1 MASPLSVGITRD
13 QRFLRHQTGL
23 SHPESAQRLAV
34 VYRMLDYEFAAVF
47 DERTPA
53 PATLEQ
59 VEALHTPD
67 YLRML
72 LATARRRFT
81 NLAADT
87 TACSESCFT
96 AFLAAGAC
104 LGAARELRQGRYQAG
119 LALVRPPGHHAQPDK
134 AEGFCLLN
142 NLGITALELLKQ
154 GLRRI
159 LIVDWDLHHGDG
171 LQRVFYRSKEVFY
184 LSSHHHRSYPHTG
197 GWEEAGAGEGE
208 GYTLNLCLPP
218 GSDDNDVLTL
228 YRQVLPPVVERYRP
242 EIILV
247 AAGFDAHV
255 DDPLSNMAMTAAGFG
270 GLAELLAELGPRQ
283 SGAPLLLALEGGYDP
298 NDLAQCL
305 RRVLLALQG
314 EAGAPARTASERGAE
329 LAARARQV
337 HRRYKVWT
345 E

>member
-13 QRFLRHQTGL
+13 ERFLLHQTGL

-34 VYRMLDYEFAAVF
+34 TYRMLDYEFAAVF
-47 DERTPA
+47 DERTPS

-59 VEALHTPD
+59 VEALHTPG

-87 TACSESCFT
+87 TASSESCFT

-104 LGAARELRQGRYQAG
+104 LGAVSELREGRYQAG
-119 LALVRPPGHHAQPDK
+119 LALVRPPGHHAQPAK
-134 AEGFCLLN
+134 AQGFCILN

-171 LQRVFYRSKEVFY
+171 LQRVFYTMKEVLY
-184 LSSHHHRSYPHTG
+184 LSSHHQESYPHTG
-197 GWEEAGAGEGE
+197 GWEEAGIGEGA
-208 GYTLNLCLPP
+208 GYTVNLCLPP

-228 YRQVLPPVVERYRP
+228 YKEVLPPVVERYRP

-270 GLAELLAELGPRQ
+270 GLAELVAGLGPRQ
-283 SGAPLLLALEGGYDP
+283 TGAPLLLSLEGGYDP
-298 NDLAQCL
+298 ADLAACL
-305 RRVLLALQG
+305 RQVLLALQG
-314 EAGAPARTASERGAE
+314 GPTMLARAASERGAE

-337 HRRYKVWT
+337 HRHYQVWT